1 MVDGQQR
8 LQQHEDR
15 SLISRSPRSTSHHH
29 HHHTTSSPTVN
40 EPEGSE
46 DQQVADWSTVSTGC
60 NNTKIEA

>member
-29 HHHTTSSPTVN
+29 HVN

>member
-1 MVDGQQR
+1 M
-8 LQQHEDR
+8 
-15 SLISRSPRSTSHHH
+15 
-29 HHHTTSSPTVN
+29 N